1 MEHQGMELRK
11 DLCAHR
17 CLCSFPRLW
26 LNFRFGMP
34 ARAAAAAPPAAGTR
48 RALRGC
54 VMAPKPV
61 QRGHGA
67 ALLYAWRARSKR
79 GLGSAAT
86 FPGKSYEKS
95 SGFPG
100 APASRCFT
108 LCRRKAR
115 SPSCYGG
122 RSRSTRTQ
130 CYFWAL
136 THAAGTIRGLHA
148 ASIALTGGVERAGG
162 MEPAVDLQGV
172 LSL

>member
-11 DLCAHR
+11 DLCAHW

-79 GLGSAAT
+79 GLGSAALFLGRAT
-86 FPGKSYEKS
+86 RRAQGSQEPQHRVASPSAGGKLAALRAMGEDPVALGPSVLFLGS
-95 SGFPG
+95 D
-100 APASRCFT
+100 SRCWNDSRFA
-108 LCRRKAR
+108 CSEHCSHRGCGESWGDGAR
-115 SPSCYGG
+115 G
-122 RSRSTRTQ
+122 
-130 CYFWAL
+130 
-136 THAAGTIRGLHA
+136 
-148 ASIALTGGVERAGG
+148 
-162 MEPAVDLQGV
+162 
-172 LSL
+172 